1 MCLHRESA
9 LHERVTHPVHA
20 GLVETTKKHNPCIA
34 VLAVYSHYALCGG
47 DEREASRL
55 IKPRACNM
63 QTTVMANFCPLKSVK
78 GTISA
83 RNRHCDL
90 RGTWLDT
97 STVRSY
103 HCNS

>member
-1 MCLHRESA
+1 MCLHIESA

-20 GLVETTKKHNPCIA
+20 GLVETTKKHNSCIA
-34 VLAVYSHYALCGG
+34 VLTVYSYYALCGG

-55 IKPRACNM
+55 IKSRASNM
-63 QTTVMANFCPLKSVK
+63 QTTVMANLCPLKSVK
-78 GTISA
+78 GKISA
-83 RNRHCDL
+83 CNCHCDL

-97 STVRSY
+97 ATVRSY